1 MSGENDAR
9 ILFAQGLEP
18 FAQLRGEGRTVEH
31 QPAFIDDDE
40 RRRAVEAA
48 FDTVKQIGQHGR
60 RSRRSGQPFGLE
72 RLETRFAQPFALGI
86 EEPSERP
93 ADAVGGKRLLQC
105 LRLQKDSKPGER
117 ALSDRRARQRAQR
130 RPQMILGF
138 WIDCDALRNE
148 DRLKPFRGPVALC
161 RLIDPRQRL
170 QQDWL
175 VAVLGKTRSQILPI
189 AAARE
194 RGRTDRATEIESEN
208 LRLGIAAKLQRHHC
222 QQDRFARPG
231 RTDDEAV
238 SDVTDMKRKPERGRA
253 FGLGVKQRRRVEM
266 RIVFR
271 SGPDSRKRH
280 HMRKVQRRDRGLANI
295 AVDMAG
301 QRSEPGL
308 DRIHAFGHAGKIA
321 ALDDLFDQP
330 QLLGGK
336 RRFLVPHRNG
346 RGDQREPDMV
356 GAQLLQRGIGILGLV
371 GGIAVDQHRSLVGH
385 HFLEDRGDRF
395 ALGEPLAAN
404 FRKQLRRIGFVEHDC
419 PRRPA
424 IGKA

>member
-1 MSGENDAR
+1 
-9 ILFAQGLEP
+9 
-18 FAQLRGEGRTVEH
+18 
-31 QPAFIDDDE
+31 
-40 RRRAVEAA
+40 
-48 FDTVKQIGQHGR
+48 
-60 RSRRSGQPFGLE
+60 
-72 RLETRFAQPFALGI
+72 
-86 EEPSERP
+86 
-93 ADAVGGKRLLQC
+93 
-105 LRLQKDSKPGER
+105 
-117 ALSDRRARQRAQR
+117 
-130 RPQMILGF
+130 
-138 WIDCDALRNE
+138 
-148 DRLKPFRGPVALC
+148 
-161 RLIDPRQRL
+161 
-170 QQDWL
+170 
-175 VAVLGKTRSQILPI
+175 
-189 AAARE
+189 
-194 RGRTDRATEIESEN
+194 
-208 LRLGIAAKLQRHHC
+208 
-222 QQDRFARPG
+222 
-231 RTDDEAV
+231 
-238 SDVTDMKRKPERGRA
+238 
-253 FGLGVKQRRRVEM
+253 M
-266 RIVFR
+266 RIAFR